1 MDNPIKKKR
10 KQNHESQSLVT
21 QCQKDD
27 IEKKNSI
34 LKIEAHKRPKLNE
47 DNSWN
52 TWSRLLDH
60 DYHIK
65 RNTWKIMKKNS

>member
-47 DNSWN
+47 DNS
-52 TWSRLLDH
+52 
-60 DYHIK
+60 
-65 RNTWKIMKKNS
+65 